1 MNELKELLL
10 QAPEGHIAQPALLT
24 IEKWDEEP
32 KSTQILETLDMCVH
46 YGLSSGFAI
55 GVLEMLLNRA
65 LELENKTY
73 EEILPEATWRNE

>member
-1 MNELKELLL
+1 MKELKELLL
-10 QAPEGHIAQPALLT
+10 QAPDGHIAQSALLT

-32 KSTQILETLDMCVH
+32 KAIQILETLDMCVH
-46 YGLSSGFAI
+46 YGLSSGFAT

-73 EEILPEATWRNE
+73 EEIVELAVWRKG